1 MEIKRT
7 VYEIVW
13 SKDLIPSIVPII
25 GKLSTKYALLGE
37 VPLTLYFIE
46 GREGFLYRDQLL
58 FSDVPVIPDT
68 HLELKRAR
76 TEFRK
81 EMSEI
86 IENLHT
92 PEIYVNCY
100 IASALQD
107 LRDFK
112 LGEKIPG
119 LANNNPYP
127 VGTFLGATIYV
138 DPNMK
143 YFDHRVLDKVGN
155 VYHDFETKYSQSVLI

>member
-1 MEIKRT
+1 
-7 VYEIVW
+7 
-13 SKDLIPSIVPII
+13 
-25 GKLSTKYALLGE
+25 
-37 VPLTLYFIE
+37 
-46 GREGFLYRDQLL
+46 
-58 FSDVPVIPDT
+58 
-68 HLELKRAR
+68 
-76 TEFRK
+76 
-81 EMSEI
+81 MSEI